1 MDERICL
8 FLNTTEKIYK
18 FSCILHK
25 LGKRNQNNT
34 AFLSPN

>member
-8 FLNTTEKIYK
+8 ILNMTEKIHK

-34 AFLSPN
+34 AYLSSN